1 VFNKVLI
8 ANRGEIALR
17 IIRACRELGI
27 KTVAV
32 YSTSDEFSLHRK
44 FADEAV
50 CIGPAD
56 SKSSYLNI
64 PSIISAAELTDSD
77 AIHPGYGFLSE
88 NSDFSKICNDN
99 NISFLGP
106 SSDTIDVMGNKAKA
120 KSTMK
125 DCGVPVVPGSDG
137 IVGSV
142 DDAIRIC
149 DEMKFPVMLKASS
162 GGGGK
167 GLRVVENKGDIKD
180 AYLSAQA
187 ESLASFNDDSIYV
200 EKYIQNPRH
209 IEIQI
214 LADKEGNVVSLGERE
229 CSIQRRN
236 QKILEESPSPI
247 VNKEIRDEMSL
258 ISCDAVK
265 KIGGYVGAGTIEY
278 LLDKNNDF
286 YFMEMNTRIQVEHPI
301 TEMVTGVDLIKNQ
314 ILSHA
319 GFTIPSWMNSISPR
333 GHSIECRITAEDP
346 YNNFMPSPGK
356 ISSIHLPS
364 GMGVRIDTHIY
375 EGYEISP
382 YYDSMIAK
390 IIVHA
395 PTREESINRMKSVLT
410 ECVIEG
416 VSTIIPYQLHIL
428 NNHKFINGDYD
439 TSFLNKLN

>member
-1 VFNKVLI
+1 MFSKVLI

-32 YSTSDEFSLHRK
+32 YSTADKFSLHRK
-44 FADEAV
+44 FANEAV

-64 PSIISAAELTDSD
+64 PSIISAAELTNSD

-99 NISFLGP
+99 NICFLGP
-106 SSDTIDVMGNKAKA
+106 SSETIDIMGNKAKA
-120 KSTMK
+120 KSTMRK
-125 DCGVPVVPGSDG
+125 CGVPVIPGSDG
-137 IVGSV
+137 IVESIDNV
-142 DDAIRIC
+142 ISIC
-149 DEMKFPVMLKASS
+149 EKMQFPVMLKASS

-167 GLRVVENKGDIKD
+167 GLRIVESKEEIKD
-180 AYLSAQA
+180 AYLAAQA

-214 LADKEGNVVSLGERE
+214 LADEEGNVISLGERE

-247 VNKEIRDEMSL
+247 VDKEIRDKMSQ
-258 ISCDAVK
+258 ISCDAIK
-265 KIGGYVGAGTIEY
+265 EIGGYVGVGTIEY
-278 LLDKNNDF
+278 LLDKNNNF
-286 YFMEMNTRIQVEHPI
+286 YFMEMNTRIQVEHPV
-301 TEMVTGVDLIKNQ
+301 TEMVTGIDLIKNQ

-319 GFTIPSWMNSISPR
+319 GFTIPSWMSSITPR

-346 YNNFMPSPGK
+346 YNNFMPSPGT
-356 ISSIHLPS
+356 ISSMHLPS

-416 VSTIIPYQLHIL
+416 ISTIIPYQLHIL
-428 NNHKFINGDYD
+428 NDQRFISGNYD
-439 TSFLNKLN
+439 TSFLDKLN

>member
-1 VFNKVLI
+1 MFSKVLI

-17 IIRACRELGI
+17 VIRTCRELGI

-32 YSTSDEFSLHRK
+32 YSTADEFSLHRK

-50 CIGPAD
+50 CIGPAA

-64 PSIISAAELTDSD
+64 PSIISAAELTNSD

-88 NSDFSKICNDN
+88 NSDFSKICHDN
-99 NISFLGP
+99 NICFLGP
-106 SSDTIDVMGNKAKA
+106 SSETIDTMGNKAKA
-120 KSTMK
+120 KSTMRE
-125 DCGVPVVPGSDG
+125 CGVPVVPGSDG
-137 IVGSV
+137 IVESI
-142 DDAIRIC
+142 DDVFRIC
-149 DEMKFPVMLKASS
+149 EEMQFPVMLKASS

-167 GLRVVENKGDIKD
+167 GLRIVKSKEEIKD
-180 AYLSAQA
+180 AYLAAQA
-187 ESLASFNDDSIYV
+187 ESLASFNDDSIYI

-247 VNKEIRDEMSL
+247 VDKKIRDRMSL
-258 ISCDAVK
+258 ISCDAIK
-265 KIGGYVGAGTIEY
+265 KIGGYVGVGTIEY
-278 LLDKNNDF
+278 LFDKNNNF
-286 YFMEMNTRIQVEHPI
+286 YFMEMNTRIQVEHPV
-301 TEMVTGVDLIKNQ
+301 TEMVTGIDLIKNQ

-319 GFTIPSWMNSISPR
+319 GFTIPPWMSSINPR

-346 YNNFMPSPGK
+346 YNNFMPSPGI

-395 PTREESINRMKSVLT
+395 PTRAESINRMKSVLT

-416 VSTIIPYQLHIL
+416 ISTIIPYQLHIL
-428 NNHKFINGDYD
+428 SDQRFISGNYD
-439 TSFLNKLN
+439 TSFLDKLN

>member
-1 VFNKVLI
+1 MFNKVLI

>member
-1 VFNKVLI
+1 MFNKVLI

-32 YSTSDEFSLHRK
+32 YSTADEFSLHRK